1 MPASRGSRSGNSQA
15 VRHPSAVRILE
26 RISGEKGGRYATLAV
41 NTPTWFLRFEA
52 LAPRSG

>member
-1 MPASRGSRSGNSQA
+1 MRAWRGSRSGNSQA